1 MYFKHV
7 AFCFLSWVTKHP
19 LKDHRD
25 IGHEIYRIVMN
36 DHLPRNVEFVLVL
49 RLDVVGGR
57 FDSRSTAALELHR
70 AYHGTSF
77 LAISLGRIGWA
88 LMKNPITR
96 EFHFKP
102 RSRALALRG
111 APFFRPLAFG
121 AHSWRFDRQSP
132 EDAASHG
139 RCRAVIRDGA

>member
-57 FDSRSTAALELHR
+57 FDGRSTAALELHR

-77 LAISLGRIGWA
+77 RAISLGRIGWA
-88 LMKNPITR
+88 LMKKSYHTR
-96 EFHFKP
+96 VPLQTPEPSASTSWSTFLSAA
-102 RSRALALRG
+102 RIRRTL
-111 APFFRPLAFG
+111 LAFR
-121 AHSWRFDRQSP
+121 SSKP
-132 EDAASHG
+132 
-139 RCRAVIRDGA
+139 